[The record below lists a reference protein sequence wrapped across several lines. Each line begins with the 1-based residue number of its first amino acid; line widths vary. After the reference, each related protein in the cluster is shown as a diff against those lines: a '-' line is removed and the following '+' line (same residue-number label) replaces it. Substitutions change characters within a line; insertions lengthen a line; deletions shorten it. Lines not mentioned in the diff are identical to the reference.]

1 MTEQENFKVM
11 TLVQKIN
18 TIDKVIEDNIR
29 EYLVKDNGDMDLLNV
44 VEQNGLIL
52 VYIEFQGACTSC
64 DSSSGTH
71 NSIENILQRML
82 SEDIRVL
89 TV

>member
-1 MTEQENFKVM
+1 MTEQEKFKEM

-44 VEQNGLIL
+44 VEQNGHIL

-64 DSSSGTH
+64 DSSGGTH
-71 NSIENILQRML
+71 SSIENILQRML

>member
-1 MTEQENFKVM
+1 MTEQEKFKDS

-18 TIDKVIEDNIR
+18 MIDKVIEENIR
-29 EYLVKDNGDMDLLNV
+29 EFLVKDNGDMELLNV

-52 VYIEFQGACTSC
+52 VYIEFQGACVSC

-71 NSIENILQRML
+71 TSIENILQRML
-82 SEDIRVL
+82 SNDIRVL

>member
-1 MTEQENFKVM
+1 MTQREEFEAA

-18 TIDKVIEDNIR
+18 IIDKVINENIR
-29 EYLVKDNGDMDLLNV
+29 DFLVKDNGDMDLINV

-52 VYIEFQGACTSC
+52 VYVEFQGACVSC
-64 DSSSGTH
+64 DSSGGTH
-71 NSIENILQRML
+71 KSIENILQRML
-82 SEDIRVL
+82 CDDIRVF

>member
-1 MTEQENFKVM
+1 MTPQEIFKDA

-18 TIDKVIEDNIR
+18 TIDKVIDDNIR
-29 EYLVKDNGDMDLLNV
+29 EYLVKDNGDMELLNV

-64 DSSSGTH
+64 DASGGTH
-71 NSIENILQRML
+71 QSIENILKRML

>member
-1 MTEQENFKVM
+1 MTEQEKFTEM

-18 TIDKVIEDNIR
+18 TIDKVIEENIR

-64 DSSSGTH
+64 DSSGGTH
-71 NSIENILQRML
+71 SSIENILQRML
-82 SEDIRVL
+82 SQNIRVL

>member
-1 MTEQENFKVM
+1 MTPQEIFKDA

-18 TIDKVIEDNIR
+18 TIDKVIEENIR
-29 EYLVKDNGDMDLLNV
+29 EFLVKDNGDMELLNV

-64 DSSSGTH
+64 ESSGGTH
-71 NSIENILQRML
+71 QSIENILQRML

>member
-1 MTEQENFKVM
+1 MDEHENFKNM
-11 TLVQKIN
+11 TMVQKIN

-29 EYLVKDNGDMDLLNV
+29 EFLVKDNGDMDLLNV
-44 VEQNGLIL
+44 VEQNGHIL

-64 DSSSGTH
+64 DSSGGTH
-71 NSIENILQRML
+71 KSIETILQRML
-82 SEDIRVL
+82 SPDIRVL

>member
-1 MTEQENFKVM
+1 MTEQEIFQNA

-18 TIDKVIEDNIR
+18 TIDKVIDDNIR
-29 EYLVKDNGDMDLLNV
+29 DYLVKDNGDMELLNV

-64 DSSSGTH
+64 ESSGGTH
-71 NSIENILQRML
+71 QSIENILQRML
-82 SEDIRVL
+82 SPDIRVL

>member
-1 MTEQENFKVM
+1 MTEQEEFKNGN
-11 TLVQKIN
+11 LVKKIN
-18 TIDKVIEDNIR
+18 MIDKVIEEKIR
-29 EYLVKDNGDMDLLNV
+29 GYLHQDNGDAELLNV
-44 VEQNGLIL
+44 VEQNGHIL

-64 DSSSGTH
+64 ESSGGTH
-71 NSIENILQRML
+71 SSMENILQRML

>member
-1 MTEQENFKVM
+1 MSDRENFKNM

-18 TIDKVIEDNIR
+18 TIDQIIEDNIR
-29 EYLVKDNGDMDLLNV
+29 DYLVKDNGDMELLNV

-52 VYIEFQGACTSC
+52 VYIEFQGACVSC
-64 DSSSGTH
+64 ESSGGTH
-71 NSIENILQRML
+71 KSIENILQRML